1 MQSKTLSQWLAH
13 LETAHP
19 TTIDMGLTR
28 VTQVKNAMDLAPSCP
43 VIIVGGTNG
52 KGSTCAFLSHIY
64 AAAGYKV
71 GTLTSP
77 HLLRFN
83 ERIAINSQPVNDE
96 DIVAAFERIEA
107 ARGDVSLTYF
117 EFNTLAAVDIFRLH
131 QVDVMILEVGLGGRL
146 DAVNAFDADCA
157 IVTSVDLEHQAYL
170 GDTVEQIA
178 KEKAGIFRAGKP
190 AIFGQD
196 PAPHSLGQHAKNI
209 GAKLLQLNHQFSYLA
224 RIDSW
229 QWQANNGSL
238 KIDLP
243 LPALQGAFQ
252 LNNAACA
259 VAAVQIMRQQLPV
272 SNEALAQ
279 GIAQAQNTARFQII
293 QRQPEIILDVAH
305 NPHAARALASSLNAL
320 PAKRTIAVFGILADK
335 DSDAVIN
342 TLQGSIDEWYIAPLD
357 LPRGMTLTA
366 LTAKLKKHD
375 IQPIHPYNT
384 IQAAYTA
391 ALSQVTEND
400 RIIVFGS
407 FHTVAEVL
415 GSLKDKANAS
425 NAHSSEAATQA
436 TAQVS
441 SERPENMNPESPN
454 PEHHNNQDVLDEYEH
469 LKNKNR
475 RRLIGAGAI
484 TVLAGGLFAAVASN
498 GPKDNIEPKMAQP
511 QQQQHVAT
519 EVLRPSG
526 VAPQTASTVPT
537 LTAAE
542 ASRPITSSSPSTR
555 VKPVPPLAQDN
566 TSAKTRTPT
575 PAATPAPTL
584 ADADSQASL
593 EEQRRLRREEQR
605 KAREQRRLEQQ
616 QAREEAARKRAEA
629 RQERAEARARAEQER
644 IAKARADEAR
654 RKQAQEVVAKAEAE
668 RAAKQ
673 KAALERAAE
682 QKAAA
687 DEARRAE
694 RAKLLAQQK
703 AAAERAAQAKTA
715 PKKADDKA
723 ANKTVPKQPEKAVAS
738 KDNREKRASVQVG
751 AYRDIAAAKAAQQKM
766 KGLNYSSSI
775 EEVVTDKGKV
785 YRLKTG
791 SFPNKSEA
799 EIAAGKLKARGLGG
813 IVLEQK

>member
-1 MQSKTLSQWLAH
+1 MQTKTLPQWLAH
-13 LETAHP
+13 LETAHHTP
-19 TTIDMGLTR
+19 IDMGLER
-28 VTQVKNAMDLAPSCP
+28 VTQVKNAMNLAPACP
-43 VIIVGGTNG
+43 IITVGGTNG

-83 ERIAINSQPVNDE
+83 ERIAINNQPVSDE
-96 DIVAAFERIEA
+96 EIVEAFERIEA

-117 EFNTLAAVDIFRLH
+117 EFNTLAAVDIFGQH

-146 DAVNAFDADCA
+146 DAVNIFDTDCA
-157 IVTSVDLEHQAYL
+157 IVTSVDLDHQDYL
-170 GDTVEQIA
+170 GDSIEQIG

-209 GAKLLQLNHQFSYLA
+209 GAKLLQLNHQFSYIA

-279 GIAQAQNTARFQII
+279 GIAQAQNRARFQII
-293 QRQPEIILDVAH
+293 QQQPEIILDVAH
-305 NPHAARALASSLNAL
+305 NPHAARALASSLKNL
-320 PAKRTIAVFGILADK
+320 PAKRTLAVFSIFADK
-335 DSDAVIN
+335 DSDSVISI
-342 TLQGSIDEWYIAPLD
+342 LRDSIDEWFIAPLD

-375 IQPIHPYNT
+375 IKAIHPHNT

-407 FHTVAEVL
+407 FHTVAGIL
-415 GSLKDKANAS
+415 GCLSHK
-425 NAHSSEAATQA
+425 TTA
-436 TAQVS
+436 TA
-441 SERPENMNPESPN
+441 SERPVNMKQESQNPQ
-454 PEHHNNQDVLDEYEH
+454 PEHHEDQAVLDAYEH

-511 QQQQHVAT
+511 QQQQHVTT

-542 ASRPITSSSPSTR
+542 ASRPVTPSSPSAR
-555 VKPVPPLAQDN
+555 VVKPVTPLAQDSS
-566 TSAKTRTPT
+566 SAKPRSQTPT
-575 PAATPAPTL
+575 ADTAPTL
-584 ADADSQASL
+584 ADTDSQASL
-593 EEQRRLRREEQR
+593 AEQRRLRREEQR
-605 KAREQRRLEQQ
+605 KAKEQRRLEQQ

-703 AAAERAAQAKTA
+703 AAAERAAQAKAAA

-723 ANKTVPKQPEKAVAS
+723 ASKTTQTRQPEKAVAS

-751 AYRDIAAAKAAQQKM
+751 AYRDINAAKAAQQKM

-775 EEVVTDKGKV
+775 EEVNTDKGKV

-791 SFPNKSEA
+791 SFPNRSEA
-799 EIAAGKLKARGLGG
+799 ELAASKLKARGLGG

>member
-1 MQSKTLSQWLAH
+1 MQTKTLPQWLAH
-13 LETAHP
+13 LETAHHTP
-19 TTIDMGLTR
+19 IDMGLER
-28 VTQVKNAMDLAPSCP
+28 VTQVKNAMNLAPACP
-43 VIIVGGTNG
+43 IITVGGTNG

-83 ERIAINSQPVNDE
+83 ERIAINNQPVSDE
-96 DIVAAFERIEA
+96 EIVEAFERIEA
-107 ARGDVSLTYF
+107 ARGDISLTYF
-117 EFNTLAAVDIFRLH
+117 EFNTLAAVDIFGQH

-146 DAVNAFDADCA
+146 DAVNIFDTDCA
-157 IVTSVDLEHQAYL
+157 IVTSVDLDHQDYL
-170 GDTVEQIA
+170 GDSIEQIG

-209 GAKLLQLNHQFSYLA
+209 GAKLLQLNHQFSYIA

-272 SNEALAQ
+272 NQEALAQ
-279 GIAQAQNTARFQII
+279 GIAQAQNRARFQII
-293 QRQPEIILDVAH
+293 QQQPEIILDVAH
-305 NPHAARALASSLNAL
+305 NPHAARALASSLKNL
-320 PAKRTIAVFGILADK
+320 PAKRTFAVFSILADK
-335 DSDAVIN
+335 DSDSVISI
-342 TLQGSIDEWYIAPLD
+342 LRDSIDEWFIAPLD

-375 IQPIHPYNT
+375 IKAIHPHNT

-407 FHTVAEVL
+407 FHTVAGIL
-415 GSLKDKANAS
+415 GCLSHK
-425 NAHSSEAATQA
+425 TTA
-436 TAQVS
+436 TA
-441 SERPENMNPESPN
+441 SERPVNMKQESQNPQ
-454 PEHHNNQDVLDEYEH
+454 PEHHEDQAVLDAYEH

-511 QQQQHVAT
+511 QQQQHVTT

-526 VAPQTASTVPT
+526 APQAASTVPT
-537 LTAAE
+537 LSAAQ
-542 ASRPITSSSPSTR
+542 ASRPASPSTA
-555 VKPVPPLAQDN
+555 VQPAKPLPQER
-566 TSAKTRTPT
+566 TSAKPRVQ
-575 PAATPAPTL
+575 PAEPML
-584 ADADSQASL
+584 DDADTQASL
-593 EEQRRLRREEQR
+593 AEERRLRREEQR
-605 KAREQRRLEQQ
+605 KAKEQRRLEQQ

-644 IAKARADEAR
+644 IAKARADETR

-703 AAAERAAQAKTA
+703 AAERAAQAKA
-715 PKKADDKA
+715 AVPKKADDKA
-723 ANKTVPKQPEKAVAS
+723 ASKTTQTRQPEKAVAS

-751 AYRDIAAAKAAQQKM
+751 AYRDINAAKAAQQKM

-775 EEVVTDKGKV
+775 EEVNTDKGKV

-791 SFPNKSEA
+791 SFPNRSEA
-799 EIAAGKLKARGLGG
+799 ELAASKLKARGLGG

>member
-1 MQSKTLSQWLAH
+1 MQSKTLPQWLAH

-28 VTQVKNAMDLAPSCP
+28 VTQVKNAMNLVPSCP

-71 GTLTSP
+71 GMLTSP

-83 ERIAINSQPVNDE
+83 ERIAINNQPVSDE

-146 DAVNAFDADCA
+146 DAVNVFDADCA
-157 IVTSVDLEHQAYL
+157 IVTSVDLEHQTYL

-293 QRQPEIILDVAH
+293 QQQPEIILDVAH

-320 PAKRTIAVFGILADK
+320 PAKRTIAVFSILADK

-366 LTAKLKKHD
+366 LTAKLKKHN
-375 IQPIHPYNT
+375 IQAIHPHNT

-415 GSLKDKANAS
+415 GSLPAKA
-425 NAHSSEAATQA
+425 AAA
-436 TAQVS
+436 A
-441 SERPENMNPESPN
+441 SERPENMNPESSNPQ

-484 TVLAGGLFAAVASN
+484 TVLAGGLFIAVASN

-575 PAATPAPTL
+575 PTATPAPTL
-584 ADADSQASL
+584 TDTDSQASL
-593 EEQRRLRREEQR
+593 AEQRRLRREEQR

-668 RAAKQ
+668 RATKQ

-687 DEARRAE
+687 DEARRTE

-703 AAAERAAQAKTA
+703 TAAERAAQAKTA
-715 PKKADDKA
+715 APKKADDKA
-723 ANKTVPKQPEKAVAS
+723 ASKTAQTRQPEKAVAS

-751 AYRDIAAAKAAQQKM
+751 AYRDLNAAKAAQQKM

-775 EEVVTDKGKV
+775 EEINTDKGKV
-785 YRLKTG
+785 YRVKTG

-799 EIAAGKLKARGLGG
+799 EIAASKLKARGLGG

>member
-1 MQSKTLSQWLAH
+1 MQTKTLPQWLAH
-13 LETAHP
+13 LETAHHTP
-19 TTIDMGLTR
+19 IDMGLER
-28 VTQVKNAMDLAPSCP
+28 VTQVKNAMNLAPACP
-43 VIIVGGTNG
+43 IITVGGTNG

-83 ERIAINSQPVNDE
+83 ERIAINNQPVSDE
-96 DIVAAFERIEA
+96 EIVEAFERIEA
-107 ARGDVSLTYF
+107 ARGDISLTYF
-117 EFNTLAAVDIFRLH
+117 EFNTLAAVDIFGQH

-146 DAVNAFDADCA
+146 DAVNIFDTDCA
-157 IVTSVDLEHQAYL
+157 IVTSVDLDHQDYL
-170 GDTVEQIA
+170 GDSIEQIG

-209 GAKLLQLNHQFSYLA
+209 GAKLLQLNHQFSYIA

-272 SNEALAQ
+272 NQEALAQ
-279 GIAQAQNTARFQII
+279 GIAQAQNRARFQII
-293 QRQPEIILDVAH
+293 QQQPEIILDVAH
-305 NPHAARALASSLNAL
+305 NPHAARALASSLKNL
-320 PAKRTIAVFGILADK
+320 PAKRTFAVFSILADK
-335 DSDAVIN
+335 DSDSVISI
-342 TLQGSIDEWYIAPLD
+342 LRDSIDEWFIAPLD

-375 IQPIHPYNT
+375 IKAIHPHNT

-407 FHTVAEVL
+407 FHTVAGIL
-415 GSLKDKANAS
+415 GCLSHK
-425 NAHSSEAATQA
+425 TTA
-436 TAQVS
+436 TA
-441 SERPENMNPESPN
+441 SERPVNMKQESQNPQ
-454 PEHHNNQDVLDEYEH
+454 PEHHEDQAVLDAYEH

-511 QQQQHVAT
+511 QQQQHVTT

-526 VAPQTASTVPT
+526 APQAASTVPT
-537 LTAAE
+537 LSAAQ
-542 ASRPITSSSPSTR
+542 ASRPASPSTA
-555 VKPVPPLAQDN
+555 VQPAKPLPQER
-566 TSAKTRTPT
+566 TSAKPRVQ
-575 PAATPAPTL
+575 PAEPML
-584 ADADSQASL
+584 DDADTQASL
-593 EEQRRLRREEQR
+593 AEERRLRREEQR
-605 KAREQRRLEQQ
+605 KAKEQRRLEQQ

-703 AAAERAAQAKTA
+703 AAAERAAQAKA
-715 PKKADDKA
+715 AQKKADDKTA
-723 ANKTVPKQPEKAVAS
+723 SKTAPKQPEKAVANKDS
-738 KDNREKRASVQVG
+738 KEKRASVQVG
-751 AYRDIAAAKAAQQKM
+751 AYRDINAAKAAQQKM

-775 EEVVTDKGKV
+775 EEVNTDKGKV

-791 SFPNKSEA
+791 SFPNRSEA
-799 EIAAGKLKARGLGG
+799 ELAASKLKARGLGG

>member
-43 VIIVGGTNG
+43 VITVGGTNG

-83 ERIAINSQPVNDE
+83 ERIAINSQPVSDE
-96 DIVAAFERIEA
+96 DIVAAFERIEV

-293 QRQPEIILDVAH
+293 QQQPEIILDVAH

-320 PAKRTIAVFGILADK
+320 PTKRTLAVFSILADK
-335 DSDAVIN
+335 DSDSVIN
-342 TLQGSIDEWYIAPLD
+342 TLQGSIDEWFIAPLD

-415 GSLKDKANAS
+415 GSLPAQ
-425 NAHSSEAATQA
+425 AAA
-436 TAQVS
+436 AS
-441 SERPENMNPESPN
+441 SERPVNKTPEPQTH
-454 PEHHNNQDVLDEYEH
+454 PEPQTQPVLAEYEH

-484 TVLAGGLFAAVASN
+484 TVLAGGLFVAVASN

-511 QQQQHVAT
+511 QQQKVTT

-566 TSAKTRTPT
+566 TSAKPRSQT
-575 PAATPAPTL
+575 PAADTAPTL

-654 RKQAQEVVAKAEAE
+654 RKQAQELVAKAEAE

-703 AAAERAAQAKTA
+703 AAAERAAQAKAA

-723 ANKTVPKQPEKAVAS
+723 ANKTVHKQPEKAVAS

>member
-320 PAKRTIAVFGILADK
+320 PAKRTIAVFSILADK

-415 GSLKDKANAS
+415 GSLPAQ
-425 NAHSSEAATQA
+425 AAA
-436 TAQVS
+436 AS

-785 YRLKTG
+785 YRVKTG

>member
-1 MQSKTLSQWLAH
+1 MQTKTLPQWLAH
-13 LETAHP
+13 LETAHHTP
-19 TTIDMGLTR
+19 IDMGLER
-28 VTQVKNAMDLAPSCP
+28 VTQVKNAMNLAPACP
-43 VIIVGGTNG
+43 VITVGGTNG

-83 ERIAINSQPVNDE
+83 ERIAINNQPVSNE
-96 DIVAAFERIEA
+96 EIVEAFERIEA
-107 ARGDVSLTYF
+107 ARGDISLTYF
-117 EFNTLAAVDIFRLH
+117 EFNTLAAVDIFGQH

-146 DAVNAFDADCA
+146 DAVNIFDTDCA
-157 IVTSVDLEHQAYL
+157 IVTSVDLDHQDYL
-170 GDTVEQIA
+170 GDSIEQIG

-209 GAKLLQLNHQFSYLA
+209 GAKLLQLNHQFSYIA

-279 GIAQAQNTARFQII
+279 GIAQAQNRARFQII
-293 QRQPEIILDVAH
+293 QQQPEIILDVAH
-305 NPHAARALASSLNAL
+305 NPHAARALASSLKNL
-320 PAKRTIAVFGILADK
+320 PAKRTFAVFSILADK
-335 DSDAVIN
+335 DSDSVISI
-342 TLQGSIDEWYIAPLD
+342 LRDSIDEWFIAPLD

-375 IQPIHPYNT
+375 IKAIHPHNT

-407 FHTVAEVL
+407 FHTVAGIL
-415 GSLKDKANAS
+415 GCLSHK
-425 NAHSSEAATQA
+425 TTA
-436 TAQVS
+436 TA
-441 SERPENMNPESPN
+441 SERPVNMKQESQNPQ
-454 PEHHNNQDVLDEYEH
+454 PEHYEDQAVLDAYEH

-511 QQQQHVAT
+511 QQQQHVTT

-526 VAPQTASTVPT
+526 VTPQTASTVPT

-542 ASRPITSSSPSTR
+542 ASHPITPSSR
-555 VKPVPPLAQDN
+555 VVKPVTPLAQDSS
-566 TSAKTRTPT
+566 SAKPRNQT
-575 PAATPAPTL
+575 PAADTVPTL

-593 EEQRRLRREEQR
+593 AEQRRLRREEQR
-605 KAREQRRLEQQ
+605 TAPEQRRLDQQ

-668 RAAKQ
+668 RTAKQ

-687 DEARRAE
+687 DETRRTE

-703 AAAERAAQAKTA
+703 AAERTAQAKAA
-715 PKKADDKA
+715 PKKADDKTA
-723 ANKTVPKQPEKAVAS
+723 SKTAPKQPEKAVANKDS
-738 KDNREKRASVQVG
+738 KEKRASVQVG
-751 AYRDIAAAKAAQQKM
+751 AYRDINAAKAAQQKM

-775 EEVVTDKGKV
+775 EEINTDKGKV
-785 YRLKTG
+785 YRVRTG

-799 EIAAGKLKARGLGG
+799 ELAASKLKARGLGG

>member
-1 MQSKTLSQWLAH
+1 MQTKTLPQWLAH
-13 LETAHP
+13 LETAHHTP
-19 TTIDMGLTR
+19 IDMGLER
-28 VTQVKNAMDLAPSCP
+28 VTQVKNAMNLAPACP
-43 VIIVGGTNG
+43 IITVGGTNG
-52 KGSTCAFLSHIY
+52 KGSTCAFLSYIY

-83 ERIAINSQPVNDE
+83 ERIAINNQPVSDE
-96 DIVAAFERIEA
+96 EIVEAFERIEA
-107 ARGDVSLTYF
+107 ARGDISLTYF
-117 EFNTLAAVDIFRLH
+117 EFNTLAAVDIFGQH

-146 DAVNAFDADCA
+146 DAVNIFDTDCA
-157 IVTSVDLEHQAYL
+157 IVTSVDLDHQDYL
-170 GDTVEQIA
+170 GDSIEQIG

-209 GAKLLQLNHQFSYLA
+209 GAKLLQLNHQFSYIA

-272 SNEALAQ
+272 SQEALAQ
-279 GIAQAQNTARFQII
+279 GIAQAQNRARFQII
-293 QRQPEIILDVAH
+293 QQQPEIILDVAH
-305 NPHAARALASSLNAL
+305 NPHAARALASSLKNL
-320 PAKRTIAVFGILADK
+320 PAKRTLAVFSILADK
-335 DSDAVIN
+335 DSDSVISI
-342 TLQGSIDEWYIAPLD
+342 LRDSIDEWFIAPLD

-375 IQPIHPYNT
+375 IKAIHPYNT

-407 FHTVAEVL
+407 FHTVAGIL
-415 GSLKDKANAS
+415 GCLSHK
-425 NAHSSEAATQA
+425 TTA
-436 TAQVS
+436 TA
-441 SERPENMNPESPN
+441 SERPVNMKQESQNPQ
-454 PEHHNNQDVLDEYEH
+454 PEHHEDQAVLDAYEH

-511 QQQQHVAT
+511 QQQQHVTT

-542 ASRPITSSSPSTR
+542 ASRPVTPSAR
-555 VKPVPPLAQDN
+555 VVKPVTPLAQDSS
-566 TSAKTRTPT
+566 SAKPRSQTPT
-575 PAATPAPTL
+575 ADTAPTL
-584 ADADSQASL
+584 ADTDSQASL
-593 EEQRRLRREEQR
+593 AEQRRLRREEQR
-605 KAREQRRLEQQ
+605 KAKEQRRLEQQ

-703 AAAERAAQAKTA
+703 AAAERAAQAKA
-715 PKKADDKA
+715 AQKKADDKTA
-723 ANKTVPKQPEKAVAS
+723 SKTAPKQPEKAVANKDS
-738 KDNREKRASVQVG
+738 KEKRASVQVG
-751 AYRDIAAAKAAQQKM
+751 AYRDINAAKAAQQKM

-775 EEVVTDKGKV
+775 EEVNTDKGKV

-791 SFPNKSEA
+791 SFPNRSEA
-799 EIAAGKLKARGLGG
+799 ELAASKLKARGLGG

>member
-43 VIIVGGTNG
+43 VITVGGTNG

-305 NPHAARALASSLNAL
+305 NPHAACALASSLNAL
-320 PAKRTIAVFGILADK
+320 PAKRTIAVFSILADK

-375 IQPIHPYNT
+375 IKAIHPHNT

-484 TVLAGGLFAAVASN
+484 TVLAGGLFVAVASN

-511 QQQQHVAT
+511 QQQKVTT

-566 TSAKTRTPT
+566 TSAKPRSQT
-575 PAATPAPTL
+575 PAADTAPTL

-654 RKQAQEVVAKAEAE
+654 RKQAQELVAKAEAE

-703 AAAERAAQAKTA
+703 AAAERAAQAKAA

>member
-1 MQSKTLSQWLAH
+1 MQTKTLPQWLAH
-13 LETAHP
+13 LETAHHTP
-19 TTIDMGLTR
+19 IDMGLER
-28 VTQVKNAMDLAPSCP
+28 VTQVKNAMNLAPACP
-43 VIIVGGTNG
+43 IITVGGTNG

-83 ERIAINSQPVNDE
+83 ERIAINNQPVSDE
-96 DIVAAFERIEA
+96 EIVEAFERIEA

-117 EFNTLAAVDIFRLH
+117 EFNTLAAVDIFGQH

-146 DAVNAFDADCA
+146 DAVNIFDTDCA
-157 IVTSVDLEHQAYL
+157 IVTSVDLDHQDYL
-170 GDTVEQIA
+170 GDSIEQIG

-209 GAKLLQLNHQFSYLA
+209 GAKLLQLNHQFSYIA

-279 GIAQAQNTARFQII
+279 GIAQAQNRARFQII
-293 QRQPEIILDVAH
+293 QQQPEIILDVAH
-305 NPHAARALASSLNAL
+305 NPHAARALASSLKNL
-320 PAKRTIAVFGILADK
+320 PAKRTFAVFSILADK
-335 DSDAVIN
+335 DSDSVISI
-342 TLQGSIDEWYIAPLD
+342 LRDSIDEWFIAPLD

-375 IQPIHPYNT
+375 IKAIHPHNT

-407 FHTVAEVL
+407 FHTVAGIL
-415 GSLKDKANAS
+415 GCLSHK
-425 NAHSSEAATQA
+425 TTA
-436 TAQVS
+436 TA
-441 SERPENMNPESPN
+441 SERPVNMKQESQSPQ
-454 PEHHNNQDVLDEYEH
+454 PEHHEDQAVLDAYEH

-511 QQQQHVAT
+511 QQQQHVTT

-542 ASRPITSSSPSTR
+542 ASRPVTPSSPSAR
-555 VKPVPPLAQDN
+555 VAKPVTPLAQDSS
-566 TSAKTRTPT
+566 SAKPRSQTPT
-575 PAATPAPTL
+575 ANTAPTL
-584 ADADSQASL
+584 ADTDSQASL
-593 EEQRRLRREEQR
+593 AEQRRLRREEQR
-605 KAREQRRLEQQ
+605 KAQEQRRLEQQ

-703 AAAERAAQAKTA
+703 AAERASQAKAAA
-715 PKKADDKA
+715 PKKADDKTA
-723 ANKTVPKQPEKAVAS
+723 SKTAPKQPEKAVAS

-751 AYRDIAAAKAAQQKM
+751 AYRDINAAKAAQQKM

-775 EEVVTDKGKV
+775 EEVNTDKGKV

-791 SFPNKSEA
+791 SFPNRSEA
-799 EIAAGKLKARGLGG
+799 ELAASKLKARGLGG

>member
-1 MQSKTLSQWLAH
+1 MQTKTLPQWLAH
-13 LETAHP
+13 LETAHHTP
-19 TTIDMGLTR
+19 IDMGLER
-28 VTQVKNAMDLAPSCP
+28 VTQVKNAMNLAPACP
-43 VIIVGGTNG
+43 VITVGGTNG

-83 ERIAINSQPVNDE
+83 ERIAINNQPVSNE
-96 DIVAAFERIEA
+96 EIVEAFERIEA
-107 ARGDVSLTYF
+107 ARGDISLTYF
-117 EFNTLAAVDIFRLH
+117 EFNTLAAVDIFGQH

-146 DAVNAFDADCA
+146 DAVNIFDTDCA
-157 IVTSVDLEHQAYL
+157 IVTSVDLDHQDYL
-170 GDTVEQIA
+170 GDSIEQIG

-209 GAKLLQLNHQFSYLA
+209 GAKLLQLNHQFSYIA

-279 GIAQAQNTARFQII
+279 GIAQAQNRARFQII
-293 QRQPEIILDVAH
+293 QQQPEIILDVAH
-305 NPHAARALASSLNAL
+305 NPHAARALASSLKNL
-320 PAKRTIAVFGILADK
+320 PAKRTFAVFSILADK
-335 DSDAVIN
+335 DSDSVISI
-342 TLQGSIDEWYIAPLD
+342 LRDSIDEWFIAPLD

-375 IQPIHPYNT
+375 IKAIHPHNT

-407 FHTVAEVL
+407 FHTVAGIL
-415 GSLKDKANAS
+415 GCLSHK
-425 NAHSSEAATQA
+425 TTA
-436 TAQVS
+436 TA
-441 SERPENMNPESPN
+441 SERPVNMKQESQNPQ
-454 PEHHNNQDVLDEYEH
+454 PEHYEDQAVLDAYEH

-511 QQQQHVAT
+511 QQQQHVTT

-526 VAPQTASTVPT
+526 VTPQTASTVPT

-542 ASRPITSSSPSTR
+542 ASHPITPSSR
-555 VKPVPPLAQDN
+555 VVKPVTPLAQDSS
-566 TSAKTRTPT
+566 SAKPRNQT
-575 PAATPAPTL
+575 PAADTVPTL

-593 EEQRRLRREEQR
+593 AEQRRLRREEQR
-605 KAREQRRLEQQ
+605 KAQEQRRLEQQ

-668 RAAKQ
+668 RTAKQ

-687 DEARRAE
+687 DETRRTE

-703 AAAERAAQAKTA
+703 AAERTAQAKAA
-715 PKKADDKA
+715 PKKADDKTA
-723 ANKTVPKQPEKAVAS
+723 SKTAPKQPEKAVANKDS
-738 KDNREKRASVQVG
+738 KEKRASVQVG
-751 AYRDIAAAKAAQQKM
+751 AYRDINAAKAAQQKM

-775 EEVVTDKGKV
+775 EEINTDKGKV
-785 YRLKTG
+785 YRVRTG

-799 EIAAGKLKARGLGG
+799 ELAASKLKARGLGG

>member
-71 GTLTSP
+71 GMLTSP

-83 ERIAINSQPVNDE
+83 ERIAINSQPVSDE

-320 PAKRTIAVFGILADK
+320 PAKRTFAVFSILADK

-342 TLQGSIDEWYIAPLD
+342 TLQGSIDEWFIAPLD

-366 LTAKLKKHD
+366 LTAKLKKHN
-375 IQPIHPYNT
+375 IQTIHPHNT

-415 GSLKDKANAS
+415 GSLPAKA
-425 NAHSSEAATQA
+425 AAA
-436 TAQVS
+436 A

-454 PEHHNNQDVLDEYEH
+454 PQPEHHNNQDVLDEYEH

-511 QQQQHVAT
+511 QQQQKVTT

-566 TSAKTRTPT
+566 TSAKPRSQT
-575 PAATPAPTL
+575 PAADTAPTL

-682 QKAAA
+682 QKDAA

-703 AAAERAAQAKTA
+703 AAAERAAQAKAA

>member
-1 MQSKTLSQWLAH
+1 MPNKTLPQWLAH

-19 TTIDMGLTR
+19 NPIDMGLTR
-28 VTQVKNAMDLAPSCP
+28 VAQVKDAMNLAPACP

-83 ERIAINSQPVNDE
+83 ERITINNQPVSDD

-146 DAVNAFDADCA
+146 DAVNVFDADCS
-157 IVTSVDLEHQAYL
+157 IVTSVDLEHQTYL
-170 GDTVEQIA
+170 GDTLEQIA

-209 GAKLLQLNHQFSYLA
+209 GAKLLQLNHQFSYLT

-320 PAKRTIAVFGILADK
+320 PAKRTIAVFSILADK

-366 LTAKLKKHD
+366 LTAKLKKHN
-375 IQPIHPYNT
+375 IQTIHPYNT

-436 TAQVS
+436 AAQVS
-441 SERPENMNPESPN
+441 SERPENMNHPQ

-511 QQQQHVAT
+511 QQQQHVTT

-542 ASRPITSSSPSTR
+542 ASRPVTPSSPSAR
-555 VKPVPPLAQDN
+555 VAKPVTPLAQDSS
-566 TSAKTRTPT
+566 SAKPRSQTPT
-575 PAATPAPTL
+575 ANTAPTL
-584 ADADSQASL
+584 ADTDSQASL
-593 EEQRRLRREEQR
+593 AEQRRLRREEQR
-605 KAREQRRLEQQ
+605 KAQEQRRLEQQ

-703 AAAERAAQAKTA
+703 AAERASQAKAAA
-715 PKKADDKA
+715 PKKADDKTA
-723 ANKTVPKQPEKAVAS
+723 SKTAPKQPEKAVANKDS
-738 KDNREKRASVQVG
+738 KEKRASVQVG
-751 AYRDIAAAKAAQQKM
+751 AYRDINAAKAAQQKM

-775 EEVVTDKGKV
+775 EEINTDKGKV
-785 YRLKTG
+785 YRVRTG

-799 EIAAGKLKARGLGG
+799 ELAASKLKARGLGG

>member
-43 VIIVGGTNG
+43 VITVGGTNG

-83 ERIAINSQPVNDE
+83 ERIAINSQPVSDE

-209 GAKLLQLNHQFSYLA
+209 GAKLLQLNHQFSYIA

-293 QRQPEIILDVAH
+293 QQQPEIILDVAH

-320 PAKRTIAVFGILADK
+320 PAKRTLAVFSILADK
-335 DSDAVIN
+335 DSDAVIS

-375 IQPIHPYNT
+375 IQTIHPHNT

-415 GSLKDKANAS
+415 GSLPAKA
-425 NAHSSEAATQA
+425 AAA
-436 TAQVS
+436 A

-484 TVLAGGLFAAVASN
+484 TVLAGGLFVAVASN

-511 QQQQHVAT
+511 QQQQKVTT

-542 ASRPITSSSPSTR
+542 ASRPAAPR
-555 VKPVPPLAQDN
+555 VAVKPVAPLAQE
-566 TSAKTRTPT
+566 TAGAKPRSQT
-575 PAATPAPTL
+575 AEPAP
-584 ADADSQASL
+584 APEDADSQANL
-593 EEQRRLRREEQR
+593 AEQRRLRREEQR
-605 KAREQRRLEQQ
+605 KAQEQRRLEQQ
-616 QAREEAARKRAEA
+616 LAREEVARKRAEA
-629 RQERAEARARAEQER
+629 RQERAEARKRAEQER

-654 RKQAQEVVAKAEAE
+654 RKQAQELVAKAEAE

-703 AAAERAAQAKTA
+703 ATAERAAQAKAA

>member
-43 VIIVGGTNG
+43 VITVGGTNG

-305 NPHAARALASSLNAL
+305 NPHAACALASSLNAL
-320 PAKRTIAVFGILADK
+320 PAKRTIAVFSILADK

-366 LTAKLKKHD
+366 LTAKLKKHN
-375 IQPIHPYNT
+375 IQTIHPYNT

-415 GSLKDKANAS
+415 GSLPAKA
-425 NAHSSEAATQA
+425 AAA
-436 TAQVS
+436 A

-454 PEHHNNQDVLDEYEH
+454 PQPEHHNNQDVLDEYEH

-484 TVLAGGLFAAVASN
+484 TVLAGGLFVAVASN

-511 QQQQHVAT
+511 QQQQKVTT

-566 TSAKTRTPT
+566 TSAKPRSQT
-575 PAATPAPTL
+575 PAADTAPTL

>member
-1 MQSKTLSQWLAH
+1 MPNKTLPQWLAH

-28 VTQVKNAMDLAPSCP
+28 VTEVKNAMNLVPSCP

-83 ERIAINSQPVNDE
+83 ERIAINNQPVSDE

-157 IVTSVDLEHQAYL
+157 IVTSVDLEHQTYL

-209 GAKLLQLNHQFSYLA
+209 GAKLLQLNHQFSYIA

-293 QRQPEIILDVAH
+293 QQQPEIILDVAH

-320 PAKRTIAVFGILADK
+320 PAKRTIAVFSILADK

-366 LTAKLKKHD
+366 LTAKLKKHN
-375 IQPIHPYNT
+375 IQAIHPYNT

-415 GSLKDKANAS
+415 GSLPAKA
-425 NAHSSEAATQA
+425 AAA
-436 TAQVS
+436 A

-454 PEHHNNQDVLDEYEH
+454 PEHHNNQDVLNEYEH

-484 TVLAGGLFAAVASN
+484 TVLAGGLFVAVASN
-498 GPKDNIEPKMAQP
+498 GPKNNIEPKMAQP
-511 QQQQHVAT
+511 QQHVTT

-584 ADADSQASL
+584 ADADSQANL
-593 EEQRRLRREEQR
+593 AEQRRLRREEQR

-654 RKQAQEVVAKAEAE
+654 RKQAQELVAKAEAE

-687 DEARRAE
+687 DEARRTE

-703 AAAERAAQAKTA
+703 TAAERTAQAKTAA

-723 ANKTVPKQPEKAVAS
+723 ANKAATRQPATEGSPRGEKAVAS
-738 KDNREKRASVQVG
+738 KEKRASVQVG
-751 AYRDIAAAKAAQQKM
+751 AYRDLNTAKAAQQKM

-775 EEVVTDKGKV
+775 EEINTDKGKV
-785 YRLKTG
+785 YRVKTG

-799 EIAAGKLKARGLGG
+799 EIAASKLKARGLGG

>member
-43 VIIVGGTNG
+43 VITVGGTNG

-83 ERIAINSQPVNDE
+83 ERIAINSQPVSDE

-320 PAKRTIAVFGILADK
+320 PTKRTLAVFSILADK
-335 DSDAVIN
+335 DSDSVIN
-342 TLQGSIDEWYIAPLD
+342 TLQGSIDEWFIAPLD

-366 LTAKLKKHD
+366 LTAKLKKHN
-375 IQPIHPYNT
+375 IQAIHPHNT

-415 GSLKDKANAS
+415 GSLPAKA
-425 NAHSSEAATQA
+425 AAA
-436 TAQVS
+436 A

-484 TVLAGGLFAAVASN
+484 TVLAGGLFVAVASN

-511 QQQQHVAT
+511 QQQQKVTT

-542 ASRPITSSSPSTR
+542 ASRPAAPR
-555 VKPVPPLAQDN
+555 VAVKPVAPLAQE
-566 TSAKTRTPT
+566 TAGAKPRSQT
-575 PAATPAPTL
+575 AEPAP
-584 ADADSQASL
+584 APEDADSQANL
-593 EEQRRLRREEQR
+593 AEQRRLRREEQR
-605 KAREQRRLEQQ
+605 KAQEQRRLEQQ
-616 QAREEAARKRAEA
+616 LAREEVARKRAEA
-629 RQERAEARARAEQER
+629 RQERAEARKRAEQER

-654 RKQAQEVVAKAEAE
+654 RKQAQELVAKAEAE

-703 AAAERAAQAKTA
+703 ATAERAAQAKAA

>member
-1 MQSKTLSQWLAH
+1 MPNKTLPQWLAH

-28 VTQVKNAMDLAPSCP
+28 VTQVKNAMNLVPAFHRVGAGAYKPGLERSRALDDALGRPSAAYP
-43 VIIVGGTNG
+43 IIHVAGTNG

-83 ERIAINSQPVNDE
+83 ERIAINNQPVSDD

-293 QRQPEIILDVAH
+293 QQQPEIILDVAH

-320 PAKRTIAVFGILADK
+320 PTKRTIAVFSILADK

-384 IQAAYTA
+384 IQAAA
-391 ALSQVTEND
+391 RNKSAQDIL
-400 RIIVFGS
+400 
-407 FHTVAEVL
+407 AERM
-415 GSLKDKANAS
+415 S
-425 NAHSSEAATQA
+425 N
-436 TAQVS
+436 
-441 SERPENMNPESPN
+441 
-454 PEHHNNQDVLDEYEH
+454 
-469 LKNKNR
+469 
-475 RRLIGAGAI
+475 
-484 TVLAGGLFAAVASN
+484 
-498 GPKDNIEPKMAQP
+498 
-511 QQQQHVAT
+511 
-519 EVLRPSG
+519 LRPTKPADSNRQPERQSKRQQRPFQRSG
-526 VAPQTASTVPT
+526 NP
-537 LTAAE
+537 
-542 ASRPITSSSPSTR
+542 SRRSSIIR
-555 VKPVPPLAQDN
+555 
-566 TSAKTRTPT
+566 KTR
-575 PAATPAPTL
+575 
-584 ADADSQASL
+584 
-593 EEQRRLRREEQR
+593 
-605 KAREQRRLEQQ
+605 
-616 QAREEAARKRAEA
+616 
-629 RQERAEARARAEQER
+629 
-644 IAKARADEAR
+644 
-654 RKQAQEVVAKAEAE
+654 
-668 RAAKQ
+668 
-673 KAALERAAE
+673 
-682 QKAAA
+682 
-687 DEARRAE
+687 
-694 RAKLLAQQK
+694 
-703 AAAERAAQAKTA
+703 
-715 PKKADDKA
+715 
-723 ANKTVPKQPEKAVAS
+723 
-738 KDNREKRASVQVG
+738 
-751 AYRDIAAAKAAQQKM
+751 
-766 KGLNYSSSI
+766 
-775 EEVVTDKGKV
+775 
-785 YRLKTG
+785 
-791 SFPNKSEA
+791 
-799 EIAAGKLKARGLGG
+799 
-813 IVLEQK
+813 

>member
-1 MQSKTLSQWLAH
+1 MPNKTLPQWLAH

-28 VTQVKNAMDLAPSCP
+28 VTQVKNAMNLVPSCP

-64 AAAGYKV
+64 TAAGYKV

-83 ERIAINSQPVNDE
+83 ERIAINNQPVSDE

-146 DAVNAFDADCA
+146 DAVNVFDADCA
-157 IVTSVDLEHQAYL
+157 IVTSVDLEHQTYL

-305 NPHAARALASSLNAL
+305 NPHATRALASSLNAL
-320 PAKRTIAVFGILADK
+320 PTKRTLAVFSILADK
-335 DSDAVIN
+335 DSDSVIN
-342 TLQGSIDEWYIAPLD
+342 TLQGSIDEWFIAPLD

-366 LTAKLKKHD
+366 LTAKLKKHN
-375 IQPIHPYNT
+375 IKYIRPFNT
-384 IQAAYTA
+384 IPAAYTA

-415 GSLKDKANAS
+415 GSLPTKA
-425 NAHSSEAATQA
+425 AAPA
-436 TAQVS
+436 S
-441 SERPENMNPESPN
+441 SERPENMNHPQ
-454 PEHHNNQDVLDEYEH
+454 PEHHNNQDVLNEYEH

-511 QQQQHVAT
+511 QQQQHVTT

-542 ASRPITSSSPSTR
+542 ASRPVTPSSPSAR
-555 VKPVPPLAQDN
+555 VAKPVTPLAQDSS
-566 TSAKTRTPT
+566 SAKPRSQTPT
-575 PAATPAPTL
+575 ANTAPTL
-584 ADADSQASL
+584 ADTDSQASL
-593 EEQRRLRREEQR
+593 AEQRRLRREEQR
-605 KAREQRRLEQQ
+605 KAQEQRRLEQQ
-616 QAREEAARKRAEA
+616 QAREEAARK
-629 RQERAEARARAEQER
+629 RAEARARAEQER

-703 AAAERAAQAKTA
+703 AAERAAQAKAA
-715 PKKADDKA
+715 PKKADDKTA
-723 ANKTVPKQPEKAVAS
+723 SKTAPKQPEKAVANKDS
-738 KDNREKRASVQVG
+738 KEKRASVQVG
-751 AYRDIAAAKAAQQKM
+751 AYRDINAAKAAQQKM

-775 EEVVTDKGKV
+775 EEINTDKGKV
-785 YRLKTG
+785 YRVRTG

-799 EIAAGKLKARGLGG
+799 ELAASKLKARGLGG

>member
-43 VIIVGGTNG
+43 VITVGGTNG

-83 ERIAINSQPVNDE
+83 ERIAINSQPVSDE

-293 QRQPEIILDVAH
+293 QQQPEIILDVAH

-320 PAKRTIAVFGILADK
+320 PTKRTLAVFSILADK
-335 DSDAVIN
+335 DSDSVIN
-342 TLQGSIDEWYIAPLD
+342 TLQGSIDEWFIAPLD

-415 GSLKDKANAS
+415 GSLPAKA
-425 NAHSSEAATQA
+425 AAA
-436 TAQVS
+436 A

-454 PEHHNNQDVLDEYEH
+454 PQPEHHNNQDVLDEYEH

-484 TVLAGGLFAAVASN
+484 TVLAGGLFVAVASN

-511 QQQQHVAT
+511 QQQQKVTT

-566 TSAKTRTPT
+566 TSAKPRSQT
-575 PAATPAPTL
+575 PAADTAPTL

-703 AAAERAAQAKTA
+703 AAAERAAQAKAA

>member
-43 VIIVGGTNG
+43 VITVGGTNG

-305 NPHAARALASSLNAL
+305 NPHAACALASSLNAL
-320 PAKRTIAVFGILADK
+320 PAKRTIAVFSILADK

-366 LTAKLKKHD
+366 LTAKLKKHN
-375 IQPIHPYNT
+375 IQTIHPYNT

-415 GSLKDKANAS
+415 GSLPAKA
-425 NAHSSEAATQA
+425 AAA
-436 TAQVS
+436 A

-454 PEHHNNQDVLDEYEH
+454 PQPEHHNNQDVLDEYEH

-484 TVLAGGLFAAVASN
+484 TVLAGGLFVAVASN

-511 QQQQHVAT
+511 QQQQKVTT

-566 TSAKTRTPT
+566 TSAKPRSQT
-575 PAATPAPTL
+575 PAADTAPTL

-775 EEVVTDKGKV
+775 EEINTDKGKV
-785 YRLKTG
+785 YRVKTG

-799 EIAAGKLKARGLGG
+799 EIAASKLKARGLGG

>member
-1 MQSKTLSQWLAH
+1 MQSKTLPQWLAH

-28 VTQVKNAMDLAPSCP
+28 VAEVKNAMNLVPSCP

-83 ERIAINSQPVNDE
+83 ERIAINNQPVSDE

-146 DAVNAFDADCA
+146 DAVNVFDADCA
-157 IVTSVDLEHQAYL
+157 IVTSVDLEHQTYL

-293 QRQPEIILDVAH
+293 QQQPEIILDVAH

-320 PAKRTIAVFGILADK
+320 PAKRTLAVFSILADK
-335 DSDAVIN
+335 DSDAVIS

-375 IQPIHPYNT
+375 IQTIHPHNT

-526 VAPQTASTVPT
+526 VASQTASTVPT

-738 KDNREKRASVQVG
+738 KDSREKRASVQVG

-775 EEVVTDKGKV
+775 EEINTDKGKV
-785 YRLKTG
+785 YRVRTG
-791 SFPNKSEA
+791 SFPNRSEA
-799 EIAAGKLKARGLGG
+799 ELAAGKLKARGLGG

>member
-1 MQSKTLSQWLAH
+1 MQSKTLPQWLAH

-28 VTQVKNAMDLAPSCP
+28 VAEVKNAMNLVPSCP

-83 ERIAINSQPVNDE
+83 ERIAINNQPVSDE

-146 DAVNAFDADCA
+146 DAVNVFDADCA
-157 IVTSVDLEHQAYL
+157 IVTSVDLEHQTYL

-320 PAKRTIAVFGILADK
+320 PAKRTFAVFSILADK

-342 TLQGSIDEWYIAPLD
+342 TLQGSIDEWFIAPLD

-366 LTAKLKKHD
+366 LTAKLKKHN
-375 IQPIHPYNT
+375 IQTIHPHNT

-415 GSLKDKANAS
+415 GSLPAKA
-425 NAHSSEAATQA
+425 AAA
-436 TAQVS
+436 A

-454 PEHHNNQDVLDEYEH
+454 PQPEHHNNQDVLDEYEH

-511 QQQQHVAT
+511 QQQQKVTT

-566 TSAKTRTPT
+566 TSAKPRSQT
-575 PAATPAPTL
+575 PAADTAPTL

-682 QKAAA
+682 QKDAA

-703 AAAERAAQAKTA
+703 AAAERAAQAKAA

>member
-83 ERIAINSQPVNDE
+83 ERISINNQPVSDE
-96 DIVAAFERIEA
+96 EIVEAFERIEA

-117 EFNTLAAVDIFRLH
+117 EFNTLAAVDIFGQH

-146 DAVNAFDADCA
+146 DAVNIFDTDCA
-157 IVTSVDLEHQAYL
+157 IVTSVDLDHQDYL
-170 GDTVEQIA
+170 GDSIEQIG

-209 GAKLLQLNHQFSYLA
+209 GAKLLQLNHQFSYIV

-279 GIAQAQNTARFQII
+279 GIAQAQNRARFQII
-293 QRQPEIILDVAH
+293 QQQPEIILDVAH

-320 PAKRTIAVFGILADK
+320 PAKRTLAVFSILADK
-335 DSDAVIN
+335 DSDAVIS
-342 TLQGSIDEWYIAPLD
+342 TLQGSIDEWFIAPLD

-375 IQPIHPYNT
+375 IKAIHPHNT

-484 TVLAGGLFAAVASN
+484 TVLAGGLFVAVASN

-511 QQQQHVAT
+511 QQQKVTT

-566 TSAKTRTPT
+566 TSAKPRSQT
-575 PAATPAPTL
+575 PAADTAPTL

-629 RQERAEARARAEQER
+629 RARAEQER

-654 RKQAQEVVAKAEAE
+654 RKQAQELVAKAEAE

-703 AAAERAAQAKTA
+703 AAAERAAQAKAA

>member
-1 MQSKTLSQWLAH
+1 MQTKTLPQWLAH
-13 LETAHP
+13 LETAHHTP
-19 TTIDMGLTR
+19 IDMGLER
-28 VTQVKNAMDLAPSCP
+28 VTQVKNAMNLAPACP
-43 VIIVGGTNG
+43 VITVGGTNG

-83 ERIAINSQPVNDE
+83 ERIAINNQPVSNE
-96 DIVAAFERIEA
+96 EIVEAFERIEA
-107 ARGDVSLTYF
+107 ARGDISLTYF
-117 EFNTLAAVDIFRLH
+117 EFNTLAAVDIFGQH

-146 DAVNAFDADCA
+146 DAVNIFDTDCA
-157 IVTSVDLEHQAYL
+157 IVTSVDLDHQDYL
-170 GDTVEQIA
+170 GDSIEQIG

-209 GAKLLQLNHQFSYLA
+209 GAKLLQLNHQFSYIA

-279 GIAQAQNTARFQII
+279 GIAQAQNRARFQII
-293 QRQPEIILDVAH
+293 QQQPEIILDVAH
-305 NPHAARALASSLNAL
+305 NPHAARALASSLKNL
-320 PAKRTIAVFGILADK
+320 PAKRTFAVFSILADK
-335 DSDAVIN
+335 DSDSVISI
-342 TLQGSIDEWYIAPLD
+342 LRDSIDEWFIAPLD

-375 IQPIHPYNT
+375 IKAIHPHNT

-407 FHTVAEVL
+407 FHTVAGIL
-415 GSLKDKANAS
+415 GCLSHK
-425 NAHSSEAATQA
+425 TTA
-436 TAQVS
+436 TA
-441 SERPENMNPESPN
+441 SERPVNMKQESQNPQ
-454 PEHHNNQDVLDEYEH
+454 PEHYEDQAVLDAYEH

-511 QQQQHVAT
+511 QQQQHVTT

-526 VAPQTASTVPT
+526 VTPQTASTVPT

-542 ASRPITSSSPSTR
+542 ASHPITPSSR
-555 VKPVPPLAQDN
+555 VVKPVTPLAQDSS
-566 TSAKTRTPT
+566 SAKPRNQT
-575 PAATPAPTL
+575 PAADTVPTL

-593 EEQRRLRREEQR
+593 AEQRRLRREEQR
-605 KAREQRRLEQQ
+605 KAQEQRRLEQQ

-668 RAAKQ
+668 RTAKQ

-687 DEARRAE
+687 DETRRTE

-703 AAAERAAQAKTA
+703 AAERTAQAKA
-715 PKKADDKA
+715 AVPKKADDKA
-723 ANKTVPKQPEKAVAS
+723 ASKTTQTRQPKKAVAS

-751 AYRDIAAAKAAQQKM
+751 AYRDINAAKAAQQKM

-775 EEVVTDKGKV
+775 EEVNTDKGKV

-791 SFPNKSEA
+791 SFPNRSEA
-799 EIAAGKLKARGLGG
+799 ELAASKLKARGLGG

>member
-1 MQSKTLSQWLAH
+1 MQTKTLPQWLAH
-13 LETAHP
+13 LETAHHTP
-19 TTIDMGLTR
+19 IDMGLER
-28 VTQVKNAMDLAPSCP
+28 VTQVKNAMNLAPACP
-43 VIIVGGTNG
+43 VITVGGTNG
-52 KGSTCAFLSHIY
+52 KGSTCAFLSYIY

-83 ERIAINSQPVNDE
+83 ERIAINNQPVSDE
-96 DIVAAFERIEA
+96 EIVEAFERIEA
-107 ARGDVSLTYF
+107 ARGDISLTYF
-117 EFNTLAAVDIFRLH
+117 EFNTLAAVDIFGQH

-146 DAVNAFDADCA
+146 DAVNIFDTDCA
-157 IVTSVDLEHQAYL
+157 IVTSVDLDHQDYL
-170 GDTVEQIA
+170 GDTVEQVG

-209 GAKLLQLNHQFSYLA
+209 GAKLLQLNHQFSYIA

-293 QRQPEIILDVAH
+293 QQQPEIILDVAH
-305 NPHAARALASSLNAL
+305 NPHAARALASSLKNL
-320 PAKRTIAVFGILADK
+320 PAKRTFAVFSILADK
-335 DSDAVIN
+335 DSDSVISI
-342 TLQGSIDEWYIAPLD
+342 LRDSIDEWFIAPLD

-375 IQPIHPYNT
+375 IKAIHPHNT

-407 FHTVAEVL
+407 FHTVAGIL
-415 GSLKDKANAS
+415 GCLSHK
-425 NAHSSEAATQA
+425 TTA
-436 TAQVS
+436 TA
-441 SERPENMNPESPN
+441 SERPVNMKQESQNPQ
-454 PEHHNNQDVLDEYEH
+454 PEHHEDQAVLDAYEH

-511 QQQQHVAT
+511 QQQQQVTT

-555 VKPVPPLAQDN
+555 VKPVSPLAQDN

-605 KAREQRRLEQQ
+605 KAKEQRRLEQQ

-703 AAAERAAQAKTA
+703 AAAERAAQAKA
-715 PKKADDKA
+715 AQKKADDKA
-723 ANKTVPKQPEKAVAS
+723 TSKTAQKQSAPEGSSRGEKVVA
-738 KDNREKRASVQVG
+738 KEKRANVQVG
-751 AYRDIAAAKAAQQKM
+751 AYRDINAAKAAQQKM

-775 EEVVTDKGKV
+775 EEVNTDKGKV

-791 SFPNKSEA
+791 SFPNRSEA
-799 EIAAGKLKARGLGG
+799 ELAASKLKARGLGG

>member
-83 ERIAINSQPVNDE
+83 ERIAINSQPVSDE

-157 IVTSVDLEHQAYL
+157 IVTSVDLEHQTYL

-272 SNEALAQ
+272 SHEALAQ

-415 GSLKDKANAS
+415 GSLPAQ
-425 NAHSSEAATQA
+425 AAA
-436 TAQVS
+436 AS
-441 SERPENMNPESPN
+441 SERPVNMNPEPQN
-454 PEHHNNQDVLDEYEH
+454 QPEPHNQDVLDEYEH

-484 TVLAGGLFAAVASN
+484 TVLAGGLFVAVASN

-511 QQQQHVAT
+511 QQQQKVTT

-566 TSAKTRTPT
+566 TSAKPRSQT
-575 PAATPAPTL
+575 PAADTAPTL

-703 AAAERAAQAKTA
+703 AAAERAAQAKAA

-775 EEVVTDKGKV
+775 EEINTDKGKV
-785 YRLKTG
+785 YRVKTG

>member
-71 GTLTSP
+71 GMLTSP

-83 ERIAINSQPVNDE
+83 ERIAINSQPVSDE

-320 PAKRTIAVFGILADK
+320 PAKRTIAVFSILADK

-342 TLQGSIDEWYIAPLD
+342 TLQGSIDEWFIAPLD

-366 LTAKLKKHD
+366 LTAKLKKHN
-375 IQPIHPYNT
+375 IKYIRPFNT
-384 IQAAYTA
+384 IPAAYTA

-415 GSLKDKANAS
+415 GSLPAKA
-425 NAHSSEAATQA
+425 AAA
-436 TAQVS
+436 A

-454 PEHHNNQDVLDEYEH
+454 PQPEHHNNQDVLDEYEH

-511 QQQQHVAT
+511 QQQQKVTT

-566 TSAKTRTPT
+566 TSAKPRSQT
-575 PAATPAPTL
+575 PAADTAPTL

-682 QKAAA
+682 QKDAA

-703 AAAERAAQAKTA
+703 AAAERAAQAKAA

>member
-1 MQSKTLSQWLAH
+1 MQTKTLPQWLAH
-13 LETAHP
+13 LETAHHTP
-19 TTIDMGLTR
+19 IDMGLER
-28 VTQVKNAMDLAPSCP
+28 VTQVKNAMNLAPACP
-43 VIIVGGTNG
+43 VITVGGTNG

-83 ERIAINSQPVNDE
+83 ERIAINNQPVSDE
-96 DIVAAFERIEA
+96 EIVEAFERIEA
-107 ARGDVSLTYF
+107 ARGDISLTYF
-117 EFNTLAAVDIFRLH
+117 EFNTLAAVDIFGQH

-146 DAVNAFDADCA
+146 DAVNIFDTDCA
-157 IVTSVDLEHQAYL
+157 IVTSVDLDHQDYL
-170 GDTVEQIA
+170 GDSIEQIG

-209 GAKLLQLNHQFSYLA
+209 GAKLLQLNHQFSYIA

-272 SNEALAQ
+272 SQEALAQ
-279 GIAQAQNTARFQII
+279 GIAQAQNRARFQII
-293 QRQPEIILDVAH
+293 QQQPEIILDVAH

-320 PAKRTIAVFGILADK
+320 PAKLTLAVFSILADK
-335 DSDAVIN
+335 DSDSVISI
-342 TLQGSIDEWYIAPLD
+342 LRDSIDEWFIAPLD

-375 IQPIHPYNT
+375 IKAIHPHNT

-407 FHTVAEVL
+407 FHTVAGIL
-415 GSLKDKANAS
+415 GCLSHK
-425 NAHSSEAATQA
+425 TTA
-436 TAQVS
+436 TA
-441 SERPENMNPESPN
+441 SERPVNMKQESQNPQ
-454 PEHHNNQDVLDEYEH
+454 PEHHEDQAVLDAYEH

-511 QQQQHVAT
+511 QQQQHVTT

-526 VAPQTASTVPT
+526 APQAASTVPT
-537 LTAAE
+537 LSAAQ
-542 ASRPITSSSPSTR
+542 ASRPASPSAA
-555 VKPVPPLAQDN
+555 VQPAKPLAQERAN
-566 TSAKTRTPT
+566 AKTRTPSAE
-575 PAATPAPTL
+575 PML
-584 ADADSQASL
+584 DDADTQASL
-593 EEQRRLRREEQR
+593 AEERRLRREEQR
-605 KAREQRRLEQQ
+605 KAKEQRRLEQQ

-654 RKQAQEVVAKAEAE
+654 RKQAQAMVAKADAE

-682 QKAAA
+682 QRAAA

-703 AAAERAAQAKTA
+703 ATAERAAQAKA
-715 PKKADDKA
+715 AQKKADDKA
-723 ANKTVPKQPEKAVAS
+723 ASKTEQKQAATEGNPRGEKAVA
-738 KDNREKRASVQVG
+738 KEKRASVQVG
-751 AYRDIAAAKAAQQKM
+751 AYRDINAAKAAQQKM

-775 EEVVTDKGKV
+775 EEVNTDKGKV

-791 SFPNKSEA
+791 SFPNRSEA
-799 EIAAGKLKARGLGG
+799 ELAASKLKARGLGS

>member
-1 MQSKTLSQWLAH
+1 MQTKTLPQWLAH
-13 LETAHP
+13 LETAHHTP
-19 TTIDMGLTR
+19 IDMGLER
-28 VTQVKNAMDLAPSCP
+28 VTQVKNAMNLAPACP
-43 VIIVGGTNG
+43 IITVGGTNG
-52 KGSTCAFLSHIY
+52 KGSTCAFLSYIY

-83 ERIAINSQPVNDE
+83 ERIAINNQPVSDE
-96 DIVAAFERIEA
+96 EIVEAFERIEA

-117 EFNTLAAVDIFRLH
+117 EFNTLAAVDIFGQH

-146 DAVNAFDADCA
+146 DAVNIFDTDCA
-157 IVTSVDLEHQAYL
+157 IVTSVDLDHQDYL
-170 GDTVEQIA
+170 GDSIEQIG

-209 GAKLLQLNHQFSYLA
+209 GAKLLQLNHQFSYIA

-279 GIAQAQNTARFQII
+279 GIAQAQNRARFQII
-293 QRQPEIILDVAH
+293 QQQPEIILDVAH
-305 NPHAARALASSLNAL
+305 NPHAARALASSLKNL
-320 PAKRTIAVFGILADK
+320 PAKRTLAVFSILADK
-335 DSDAVIN
+335 DSDSVISI
-342 TLQGSIDEWYIAPLD
+342 LRDSIDEWFIAPLD

-375 IQPIHPYNT
+375 IKAIHPHNT

-407 FHTVAEVL
+407 FHTVAGIL
-415 GSLKDKANAS
+415 GCLSHK
-425 NAHSSEAATQA
+425 TTA
-436 TAQVS
+436 TA
-441 SERPENMNPESPN
+441 SERPVNMKQESQNPQ
-454 PEHHNNQDVLDEYEH
+454 PEHHEDQAVLDAYEH

-511 QQQQHVAT
+511 QQQQHVTT

-526 VAPQTASTVPT
+526 AQQAASTVPT
-537 LTAAE
+537 LSAAQ
-542 ASRPITSSSPSTR
+542 ASHPASPSA
-555 VKPVPPLAQDN
+555 VVQAAKPLPQER
-566 TSAKTRTPT
+566 TSAKPRVQ
-575 PAATPAPTL
+575 PAETML
-584 ADADSQASL
+584 DDADTQASL
-593 EEQRRLRREEQR
+593 AEERRLRREEQR
-605 KAREQRRLEQQ
+605 KAKEQRRLEQQ

-703 AAAERAAQAKTA
+703 AAERAAQAKA
-715 PKKADDKA
+715 AVPKKADDKA
-723 ANKTVPKQPEKAVAS
+723 ASKTTQTRQPEKAVAS

-751 AYRDIAAAKAAQQKM
+751 AYRDINAAKAAQQKM

-775 EEVVTDKGKV
+775 EEVNTDKGKV

-791 SFPNKSEA
+791 SFPNRSEA
-799 EIAAGKLKARGLGG
+799 ELAASKLKARGLGG

>member
-1 MQSKTLSQWLAH
+1 MQTKTLPQWLAH
-13 LETAHP
+13 LETAHHTP
-19 TTIDMGLTR
+19 IDMGLER
-28 VTQVKNAMDLAPSCP
+28 VTQVKNAMNLAPACP
-43 VIIVGGTNG
+43 IITVGGTNG

-83 ERIAINSQPVNDE
+83 ERIAINNQPVSDE
-96 DIVAAFERIEA
+96 EIVEAFERIEA

-117 EFNTLAAVDIFRLH
+117 EFNTLAAVDIFGQH

-146 DAVNAFDADCA
+146 DAVNIFDTDCA
-157 IVTSVDLEHQAYL
+157 IVTSVDLDHQDYL
-170 GDTVEQIA
+170 GDSIEQIG

-209 GAKLLQLNHQFSYLA
+209 GAKLLQLNHQFSYIA

-279 GIAQAQNTARFQII
+279 GIAQAQNRARFQII
-293 QRQPEIILDVAH
+293 QQQPEIILDVAH
-305 NPHAARALASSLNAL
+305 NPHAARALASSLKNL
-320 PAKRTIAVFGILADK
+320 PAKRTLAVFSIFADK
-335 DSDAVIN
+335 DSDSVISI
-342 TLQGSIDEWYIAPLD
+342 LRDSIDEWFIAPLD

-375 IQPIHPYNT
+375 IKAIHPHNT

-407 FHTVAEVL
+407 FHTVAGIL
-415 GSLKDKANAS
+415 GCLSHK
-425 NAHSSEAATQA
+425 TTA
-436 TAQVS
+436 TA
-441 SERPENMNPESPN
+441 SERPVNMKQESQNPQ
-454 PEHHNNQDVLDEYEH
+454 PEHHEDQAVLDAYEH

-511 QQQQHVAT
+511 QQQQHVTT

-542 ASRPITSSSPSTR
+542 ASRPVTPSSPIAR
-555 VKPVPPLAQDN
+555 VVKPVTPLAQDSS
-566 TSAKTRTPT
+566 SAKPRSQTPT
-575 PAATPAPTL
+575 ADTAPTL
-584 ADADSQASL
+584 ADTDSQASL
-593 EEQRRLRREEQR
+593 AEQRRLRREEQR
-605 KAREQRRLEQQ
+605 KAKEQRRLEQQ

-703 AAAERAAQAKTA
+703 AAAERAAQAKAAA

-723 ANKTVPKQPEKAVAS
+723 ASKTTQTRQPEKAVAS

-751 AYRDIAAAKAAQQKM
+751 AYRDINAAKAAQQKM

-775 EEVVTDKGKV
+775 EEVNTDKGKV

-791 SFPNKSEA
+791 SFPNRSEA
-799 EIAAGKLKARGLGG
+799 ELAASKLKARGLGG

>member
-71 GTLTSP
+71 GMLTSP

-83 ERIAINSQPVNDE
+83 ERIAINSQPVSDE

-320 PAKRTIAVFGILADK
+320 PAKRTFAVFSILADK

-342 TLQGSIDEWYIAPLD
+342 TLQGSIDEWFIAPLD

-366 LTAKLKKHD
+366 LTAKLKKHN
-375 IQPIHPYNT
+375 IQTIHPHNT

-415 GSLKDKANAS
+415 GSLPAKA
-425 NAHSSEAATQA
+425 AAA
-436 TAQVS
+436 A

-454 PEHHNNQDVLDEYEH
+454 PQPEHHNNQDVLDEYEH

-511 QQQQHVAT
+511 QQQKVTT

-566 TSAKTRTPT
+566 TSAKPRSQT
-575 PAATPAPTL
+575 PAADTAPTL

-654 RKQAQEVVAKAEAE
+654 RKQAQELVAKAEAE

-682 QKAAA
+682 QKDAA

-703 AAAERAAQAKTA
+703 AAAERAAQAKAA

>member
-1 MQSKTLSQWLAH
+1 MQSKTLPQWLAH

-28 VTQVKNAMDLAPSCP
+28 VTQVKNAMNLVPSCP

-71 GTLTSP
+71 GMLTSP

-83 ERIAINSQPVNDE
+83 ERIAINNQPVSDE

-146 DAVNAFDADCA
+146 DAVNVFDADCA
-157 IVTSVDLEHQAYL
+157 IVTSVDLEHQTYL

-320 PAKRTIAVFGILADK
+320 PAKRTFAVFSILADK

-342 TLQGSIDEWYIAPLD
+342 TLQGSIDEWFIAPLD

-366 LTAKLKKHD
+366 LTAKLKKHN
-375 IQPIHPYNT
+375 IQTIHPHNT

-415 GSLKDKANAS
+415 GSLPAKA
-425 NAHSSEAATQA
+425 AAA
-436 TAQVS
+436 A

-454 PEHHNNQDVLDEYEH
+454 PQPEHHNNQDVLDEYEH

-484 TVLAGGLFAAVASN
+484 TVLAGGLFIAVASN

-511 QQQQHVAT
+511 QQQHVAT

-542 ASRPITSSSPSTR
+542 ASRPVTPSSPSAR
-555 VKPVPPLAQDN
+555 VVKPVTPLAQDSS
-566 TSAKTRTPT
+566 SAKPRSQTPT
-575 PAATPAPTL
+575 ANTAPTL

-593 EEQRRLRREEQR
+593 AEQRRLRREEQR

-668 RAAKQ
+668 RATKQ

-687 DEARRAE
+687 DEARRTE

-703 AAAERAAQAKTA
+703 TAAERAAQAKTA
-715 PKKADDKA
+715 APKKADDKA
-723 ANKTVPKQPEKAVAS
+723 ASKTAQTRQPEKAVAS

-751 AYRDIAAAKAAQQKM
+751 AYRDLNAAKAAQQKM

-775 EEVVTDKGKV
+775 EEINTDKGKV
-785 YRLKTG
+785 YRVKTG

-799 EIAAGKLKARGLGG
+799 EIAASKLKARGLGG

>member
-1 MQSKTLSQWLAH
+1 MQSKTLPQWLAH

-28 VTQVKNAMDLAPSCP
+28 VTQVKNAMNLVPSCP

-64 AAAGYKV
+64 TAAGYKV
-71 GTLTSP
+71 GMLTSP

-83 ERIAINSQPVNDE
+83 ERIAINNQPVSDE

-146 DAVNAFDADCA
+146 DAVNVFDADCA
-157 IVTSVDLEHQAYL
+157 IVTSVDLEHQTYL

-209 GAKLLQLNHQFSYLA
+209 GAKLLQLNHQFSYLT

-320 PAKRTIAVFGILADK
+320 PAKRTLAVFSILADK

-366 LTAKLKKHD
+366 LTAKLKKHN
-375 IQPIHPYNT
+375 IQTIHPYNT

-436 TAQVS
+436 AAPAS
-441 SERPENMNPESPN
+441 SERPENMNHPQ
-454 PEHHNNQDVLDEYEH
+454 PEHHNNQDVLNEYEH

-555 VKPVPPLAQDN
+555 MKPVPPLAQDN

-575 PAATPAPTL
+575 PTATPAPTL

-593 EEQRRLRREEQR
+593 AEQRRLRREEQR

-703 AAAERAAQAKTA
+703 AAERAAQAKAA
-715 PKKADDKA
+715 PKKADDKTA
-723 ANKTVPKQPEKAVAS
+723 SKTAPKQPEKAVANKDS
-738 KDNREKRASVQVG
+738 KEKRASVQVG
-751 AYRDIAAAKAAQQKM
+751 AYRDINAAKAAQQKM

-775 EEVVTDKGKV
+775 EEINTDKGKV
-785 YRLKTG
+785 YRVRTG

-799 EIAAGKLKARGLGG
+799 ELAASKLKARGLGG

>member
-1 MQSKTLSQWLAH
+1 MQSKTLPQWLAH

-28 VTQVKNAMDLAPSCP
+28 VTQVKNAMNLVPSCP

-64 AAAGYKV
+64 TAAGYKV
-71 GTLTSP
+71 GMLTSP

-83 ERIAINSQPVNDE
+83 ERIAINNQPVSDE

-146 DAVNAFDADCA
+146 DAVNVFDADCA
-157 IVTSVDLEHQAYL
+157 IVTSVDLEHQTYL

-209 GAKLLQLNHQFSYLA
+209 GAKLLQLNHQFSYLT

-243 LPALQGAFQ
+243 LPALQGTFQ

-320 PAKRTIAVFGILADK
+320 PAKRTLAVFSILADK

-366 LTAKLKKHD
+366 LTAKLKKHN
-375 IQPIHPYNT
+375 IQTIHPYNT

-436 TAQVS
+436 AAPAS
-441 SERPENMNPESPN
+441 SERPENMNHPQ
-454 PEHHNNQDVLDEYEH
+454 PEHHNNQDVLNEYEH

-542 ASRPITSSSPSTR
+542 ASRPITSSSPRTR

-566 TSAKTRTPT
+566 TSAKPRSQT
-575 PAATPAPTL
+575 PAADTAPTL

-644 IAKARADEAR
+644 IAKARADETR

-703 AAAERAAQAKTA
+703 AAAERAAQAKAA